1 MGARMCTEAE
11 VKRGALLELAQYFH
25 EYVMIDGTATCDD
38 EKLEYA
44 TKTPDD
50 STTSFLVLTREH

>member
-11 VKRGALLELAQYFH
+11 VKRGALLKLAQYFH
-25 EYVMIDGTATCDD
+25 VYVMIDGTATCDD

-44 TKTPDD
+44 TKQTQ
-50 STTSFLVLTREH
+50 